1 MLAQLPATL
10 DNAAKVD
17 ALIQLRVGD
26 DVAAGCAKIESIT
39 LHILLSDPAT
49 ETLPAK
55 DKIDRVSINPF
66 WDKPQLFTSPPSKG
80 IEDCTE
86 VRLNGV
92 LLDKA
97 VAKKGWLVYH
107 PDAKLFAVGKNLI
120 GILVTGR
127 DAKGPP
133 MTVEKVEM
141 HVNYR
146 S

>member
-1 MLAQLPATL
+1 MNARTRSASVLNEASALSLATSSRLP
-10 DNAAKVD
+10 V
-17 ALIQLRVGD
+17 IPQ
-26 DVAAGCAKIESIT
+26 
-39 LHILLSDPAT
+39 
-49 ETLPAK
+49 
-55 DKIDRVSINPF
+55 RVSNQPF
-66 WDKPQLFTSPPSKG
+66 QSIPARFNSQPKT
-80 IEDCTE
+80 
-86 VRLNGV
+86 
-92 LLDKA
+92 